1 MTVAVAV
8 AVAVVAWWQV
18 KRIKE
23 TLTQRRGRRGED
35 DQEIRRWHGQGG
47 DVASEKISRTG

>member
-1 MTVAVAV
+1 MTV

-23 TLTQRRGRRGED
+23 ILTQRRGRRGED
-35 DQEIRRWHGQGG
+35 DQEIRRWQGQGGG
-47 DVASEKISRTG
+47 DVASENVSQTG